1 MKKRYFWSILAIM
14 MVSMLSV
21 GLVSCGGDDDGS
33 SSGGGDASTN
43 VGKLD
48 KDFNKR
54 IKSVGN
60 IYYYYKDNGLLDY
73 IVNGNH
79 RYDFTYNPNTIVE
92 TRNGKDKITYNVS
105 YDGLGHITKF
115 EFTKVYEEGKNTEKF
130 TCSTTLTYNSEH
142 LTNISS
148 YSNSEV
154 NGVKGYE
161 TISTALNWK
170 NNLLMSVVCDETEQE
185 EGDEKASYRETYTYS
200 YDNANINDY
209 HNKHHQYTPSIVK
222 FLGDEL
228 GDDDLARPLAYVG
241 LLGSGPLYLPVS
253 SEDTDEDINT
263 NDSNP
268 YYRKYTRNFKYG
280 FNSDGSVNY
289 TNVDGSRTNF
299 TYEDIKN

>member
-92 TRNGKDKITYNVS
+92 TRNGKDKTVWDILPNLS
-105 YDGLGHITKF
+105 LLRFMKKERILKSLH
-115 EFTKVYEEGKNTEKF
+115 
-130 TCSTTLTYNSEH
+130 
-142 LTNISS
+142 
-148 YSNSEV
+148 
-154 NGVKGYE
+154 
-161 TISTALNWK
+161 AL
-170 NNLLMSVVCDETEQE
+170 LL
-185 EGDEKASYRETYTYS
+185 
-200 YDNANINDY
+200 
-209 HNKHHQYTPSIVK
+209 
-222 FLGDEL
+222 
-228 GDDDLARPLAYVG
+228 
-241 LLGSGPLYLPVS
+241 
-253 SEDTDEDINT
+253 
-263 NDSNP
+263 
-268 YYRKYTRNFKYG
+268 
-280 FNSDGSVNY
+280 
-289 TNVDGSRTNF
+289 
-299 TYEDIKN
+299 